1 MEPDLTIVLIGNSG
15 VGKSASG
22 NTILGQKVFESRL
35 AFNPVTKQITPGTCA
50 PVFGKRISVVDTP
63 GILDT
68 KDTEAEISAYCQEL
82 LQSNRPCLFLVVVRI
97 ARFTPEE
104 EQAVEAAIRALGPR
118 GIRKS
123 YLLFTH
129 GDALKDRRLHDFIF
143 EQVDV
148 SLPNAVM
155 KFGGAYHTFN
165 NELQDP
171 EQVRNLLLKTGYI
184 RTPVPEEPVSL
195 EGRRIVLLGRPGGG
209 KSSSG
214 NTILGSEE
222 FNPDCDFDTVTSECL
237 SGSAEVQGRQVTVV
251 DTPGFTDEVLSPEQL
266 YMEIMKTILMAPP
279 GPHAFV
285 IVVRIGRVSEA
296 DIKLFELL
304 PKLFGTDASKYTMV
318 LFTHGDEL
326 RGQSIDQKVKN
337 SRSMSELVSMCG
349 GRYCVFDNNQ
359 RGNTQQVRNL
369 LNKVDE
375 MVTESGGTHCTSEMF
390 AMAETFIRAERNL
403 SAPRGTRPQ
412 GVVTFIREQKNLSGG
427 FWQRIW
433 QKIKPYMSIVFGAVV
448 GAFVGALAGGLAG
461 GFAGAAISRGGVVA
475 VSAAISRGGGVA
487 VSAAI
492 SRGAGKAVSGMFGV
506 LPGRMQRW

>member
-1 MEPDLTIVLIGNSG
+1 SPGFADMEPDLTIVLIGNSG

-82 LQSNRPCLFLVVVRI
+82 LQSNRPCL
-97 ARFTPEE
+97 
-104 EQAVEAAIRALGPR
+104 
-118 GIRKS
+118 
-123 YLLFTH
+123 
-129 GDALKDRRLHDFIF
+129 
-143 EQVDV
+143 
-148 SLPNAVM
+148 
-155 KFGGAYHTFN
+155 
-165 NELQDP
+165 
-171 EQVRNLLLKTGYI
+171 
-184 RTPVPEEPVSL
+184 
-195 EGRRIVLLGRPGGG
+195 
-209 KSSSG
+209 
-214 NTILGSEE
+214 
-222 FNPDCDFDTVTSECL
+222 
-237 SGSAEVQGRQVTVV
+237 
-251 DTPGFTDEVLSPEQL
+251 
-266 YMEIMKTILMAPP
+266 
-279 GPHAFV
+279 
-285 IVVRIGRVSEA
+285 VSEA

-390 AMAETFIRAERNL
+390 SYTFIHCRKSRQ
-403 SAPRGTRPQ
+403 RQ
-412 GVVTFIREQKNLSGG
+412 IRVK
-427 FWQRIW
+427 
-433 QKIKPYMSIVFGAVV
+433 
-448 GAFVGALAGGLAG
+448 
-461 GFAGAAISRGGVVA
+461 
-475 VSAAISRGGGVA
+475 
-487 VSAAI
+487 
-492 SRGAGKAVSGMFGV
+492 
-506 LPGRMQRW
+506 

>member
-1 MEPDLTIVLIGNSG
+1 TMKHKMAPSPANGSNLESENLTIVLIGNSG

-143 EQVDV
+143 EQVDK
-148 SLPNAVM
+148 SAAEDGLHPD
-155 KFGGAYHTFN
+155 T
-165 NELQDP
+165 
-171 EQVRNLLLKTGYI
+171 
-184 RTPVPEEPVSL
+184 L

-412 GVVTFIREQKNLSGG
+412 GVVTFIREN
-427 FWQRIW
+427 
-433 QKIKPYMSIVFGAVV
+433 
-448 GAFVGALAGGLAG
+448 ALILIELI
-461 GFAGAAISRGGVVA
+461 FIS
-475 VSAAISRGGGVA
+475 S
-487 VSAAI
+487 
-492 SRGAGKAVSGMFGV
+492 
-506 LPGRMQRW
+506 